1 MGSLCSYFSTQLSE
15 HLVTALIVF
24 LPSSPPLPP
33 PLLLLLMALLVN

>member
-15 HLVTALIVF
+15 HLVTALIIF

-33 PLLLLLMALLVN
+33 PLLLLMALLVN